1 MVDITNKNL
10 NEESEYRKKMIN
22 DVRNE
27 FLQIFSKHDEQM
39 TKLEKTQLETEK
51 NLISLNKDYMK
62 TFNDLISQ
70 HNEKYTLV
78 FKSIR
83 SLLEAGLSKEETKI
97 SNNNKIYD
105 ETNIA
110 LKDNLQEQKTHL
122 SNFENFVKESIN
134 GIEKKYEKI
143 QELNKQYFNKLDLLS
158 SRLNNYM
165 KEN

>member
-1 MVDITNKNL
+1 
-10 NEESEYRKKMIN
+10 
-22 DVRNE
+22 
-27 FLQIFSKHDEQM
+27 M

-122 SNFENFVKESIN
+122 SNFENFVKESTN
-134 GIEKKYEKI
+134 GTEKKYEKI

-158 SRLNNYM
+158 STLDNNM